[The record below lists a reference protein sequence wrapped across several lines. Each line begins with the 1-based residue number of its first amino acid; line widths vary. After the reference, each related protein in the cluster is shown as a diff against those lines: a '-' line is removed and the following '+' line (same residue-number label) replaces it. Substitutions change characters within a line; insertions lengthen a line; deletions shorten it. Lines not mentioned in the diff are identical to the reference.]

1 MIVRCYNCR
10 HKFDVSAESSSATCP
25 KCNNI
30 IGRARGLKP
39 IKEIQ
44 KELIARLD
52 EFGHAG
58 ITHVQWLHTND
69 KLVCP
74 ACRKL
79 AKKIFTI
86 DEAKNITRVFP
97 CTSDPW
103 EQSCRCCWL
112 ATSDPNEPKHDP
124 NRKGLLSVVSH
135 VETDKKASETTIHI
149 VFDLVR
155 NKCDACERKVAPL
168 IKITSGQFLCE
179 RCLQELRGKPGD
191 TIRDKQDGMDSR
203 FRGNDS

>member
-10 HKFDVSAESSSATCP
+10 HKFNVSAESSSATCP

-30 IGRARGLKP
+30 IGRARGLRP

-44 KELIARLD
+44 EQLIARLD
-52 EFGHAG
+52 GFEQAG
-58 ITHVQWLHTND
+58 ITHAQWSHAND

-86 DEAKNITRVFP
+86 SEARNITRVFP

-103 EQSCRCCWL
+103 DQSCRCCWV
-112 ATSDPNEPKHDP
+112 ATRDPNEPKPDP
-124 NRKGLLSVVSH
+124 NKKGLLSVVSH
-135 VETDKKASETTIHI
+135 VNTVKEKGEPTVRI

-168 IKITSGQFLCE
+168 IKIVSGQFLCE
-179 RCLQELRGKPGD
+179 KCLQELRGKSGNTIPG
-191 TIRDKQDGMDSR
+191 KKE
-203 FRGNDS
+203 

>member
-10 HKFDVSAESSSATCP
+10 HKFDVPSESSSATCP

-30 IGRARGLKP
+30 IGRARGLMP

-44 KELIARLD
+44 EQLIARLN
-52 EFGHAG
+52 EFEQAG
-58 ITHVQWLHTND
+58 ITHAQWLHAND

-86 DEAKNITRVFP
+86 SEARNITRVFQ

-103 EQSCRCCWL
+103 DQSCRCCWV
-112 ATSDPNEPKHDP
+112 ATRDPNAPKPDP

-135 VETDKKASETTIHI
+135 VETDKKADETTVRI
-149 VFDLVR
+149 VFDVVR

-168 IKITSGQFLCE
+168 IKIVSGQFLCE
-179 RCLQELRGKPGD
+179 KCLQELRGKSGD
-191 TIRDKQDGMDSR
+191 TIPGK
-203 FRGNDS
+203 

>member
-10 HKFDVSAESSSATCP
+10 HKFDVPSESSSATCP

-30 IGRARGLKP
+30 IGRARGLRP

-44 KELIARLD
+44 EQLIARLN
-52 EFGHAG
+52 EFEQAG
-58 ITHVQWLHTND
+58 ITHVQWCHAND

-79 AKKIFTI
+79 ANRTFTI
-86 DEAKNITRVFP
+86 TEARNIANNFP

-103 EQSCRCCWL
+103 DQSCRCCWI
-112 ATSDPNEPKHDP
+112 ATRDPNEPKPDP

-135 VETDKKASETTIHI
+135 VETDKKGGETTVRI

-155 NKCDACERKVAPL
+155 NKCDVCERKVAPL
-168 IKITSGQFLCE
+168 FKILSGQFLCE
-179 RCLQELRGKPGD
+179 KCLQELRGKSGN
-191 TIRDKQDGMDSR
+191 TIRRKKES
-203 FRGNDS
+203 

>member
-30 IGRARGLKP
+30 IGRARGLRP

-44 KELIARLD
+44 EQLIARLD
-52 EFGHAG
+52 GFEQAG
-58 ITHVQWLHTND
+58 ITHAQWSHAND

-86 DEAKNITRVFP
+86 SEARNITRVFP

-103 EQSCRCCWL
+103 DQSCRCCWV
-112 ATSDPNEPKHDP
+112 AKRDPNEPKPDP

-135 VETDKKASETTIHI
+135 VETDKKADETTVRI
-149 VFDLVR
+149 VFDVVR

-168 IKITSGQFLCE
+168 IKIVSGQFLCGK
-179 RCLQELRGKPGD
+179 CLQELRGKSGD
-191 TIRDKQDGMDSR
+191 TIPGEKE
-203 FRGNDS
+203 